1 MGKKVLI
8 IVVAV
13 IAIAVV
19 ALVWIKKV
27 NSKKEP
33 KMTIQITSS
42 AFGQG
47 SPIPEKYTCKGEG
60 ANPDLKISGVPTKAK
75 SLVLIVDDPDAPA
88 GLWTH
93 WLLINI
99 DPTTA
104 EIAENSTPAGAVVGQ
119 NSSGTMKYEGPC
131 PPSGTHRYYFR
142 IYALDIKLNLPP
154 SYKRQELDRAIEGRV
169 LARGELMGKFSK

>member
-1 MGKKVLI
+1 MKTTFDKRSRGDILKSMGKKVLI

-60 ANPDLKISGVPTKAK
+60 VNPDLKISGVPTKAK

-93 WLLINI
+93 WLLSILI
-99 DPTTA
+99 RRQLRSQKTQHQLVQSSA
-104 EIAENSTPAGAVVGQ
+104 RIHPAQ
-119 NSSGTMKYEGPC
+119 
-131 PPSGTHRYYFR
+131 
-142 IYALDIKLNLPP
+142 
-154 SYKRQELDRAIEGRV
+154 
-169 LARGELMGKFSK
+169 